1 MGVQRYTLPSGAVR
15 YRARVKS
22 HGRYVAT
29 RVFERKADALAW
41 EQDQRRRLRLGEWID
56 PRRGEVPLAVVAA
69 DWLNS
74 RNSVKRRTR
83 ESDEAAWRNYIQPR
97 FGNWPV
103 ASITAA
109 EVSSWVGS
117 LVARGL
123 APSTATRALA
133 TLRSVLAFAV
143 ADARVQQNVA
153 AVVRKPTSGRERREG
168 QALTIEELLALT
180 EECKGRYRE
189 VVPVL
194 ALAGLRWG
202 ELAGLQVGDRV
213 SVPGP
218 GLRLRRAMLA
228 GGGGGALYVDTLK
241 NNRARTVPLVLE
253 LVPIVDR
260 WSAGKA
266 PDAWLFDAPQGGPLW
281 ESNWK
286 RSVSWN
292 AATSA
297 VGVPGFRVH
306 DLRHTAASVWLAAG
320 ADPKVVQRV
329 LGHATAAMTM
339 DLYGHMIDANLWQAA
354 QLVGDISGTSEPPGR
369 SIRTNNRPGDSTKN
383 S

>member
-1 MGVQRYTLPSGAVR
+1 MMGVQRYVLPSGAVR

-29 RVFERKADALAW
+29 RVFERKGDAVVW

-56 PRRGEVPLAVVAA
+56 PRRGRVPLSVVAA
-69 DWLNS
+69 DWLGS
-74 RNSVKRRTR
+74 RGSVKRRTW
-83 ESDEAAWRNYIQPR
+83 ETDEAAWRNYIGPR

-109 EVSSWVGS
+109 EVSGWVGS
-117 LVARGL
+117 LVVRGL

-143 ADARVQQNVA
+143 ADGRVQHNVA
-153 AVVRKPTSGRERREG
+153 AVVRKPTSGRARREG
-168 QALTIEELLALT
+168 QALTLQEVWALT
-180 EECKGRYRE
+180 EACKGRYRD

-218 GLRLRRAMLA
+218 GLRLRRAVLA
-228 GGGGGALYVDTLK
+228 SGGGALYVDTLK
-241 NNRARTVPLVLE
+241 NNRARTVPLALD
-253 LVPIVDR
+253 LLPIVDR
-260 WSAGKA
+260 WGARKA
-266 PDAWLFDAPQGGPLW
+266 PDAWLFGAPRGGPLQ

-286 RSVSWN
+286 RSVGWS

-297 VGVPGFRVH
+297 AGVPGFRVH
-306 DLRHTAASVWLAAG
+306 DLRICVIRQRRCGWPLARTRRWFSG
-320 ADPKVVQRV
+320 C
-329 LGHATAAMTM
+329 
-339 DLYGHMIDANLWQAA
+339 
-354 QLVGDISGTSEPPGR
+354 SGTR
-369 SIRTNNRPGDSTKN
+369 LRR
-383 S
+383 